1 MADEAPQPG
10 PPGGESG
17 GEAGGGGTSCFNVG
31 FSEDENL
38 KWRKSMEDSHV
49 IEAPFMSEREAGFFA
64 VYDGHG
70 GKEAADLASAEL
82 HKFLQAELAGGS
94 GSVRESFIKAYERMD
109 DRLKFEA
116 LYMGATAVT
125 CLIRTE
131 GGKRRLYAANA
142 GDARAVL
149 ARAGTA
155 LRLTKDHKA
164 SDAGEQERV
173 TASGGWVS
181 MNRVHGVL
189 AVSRALGDHAMK
201 QSVIS
206 EPHFWE
212 DELTDEDTFLIIA
225 CDGLWD
231 VCSDQDCVDMVQGLA
246 DAQAMADTLIK
257 AALDN
262 GGKDN
267 ISVMVVR
274 WPPPPRPPA

>member
-1 MADEAPQPG
+1 MA
-10 PPGGESG
+10 ESNQ
-17 GEAGGGGTSCFNVG
+17 TSCFNVG

-49 IEAPFMSEREAGFFA
+49 IQAPFMGDPSAGFFA

-70 GKEAADLASAEL
+70 GKEAADMASCEL
-82 HKFLQAELAGGS
+82 HRFLEMELEPGKN
-94 GSVRESFIKAYERMD
+94 GSVRESFVKAYERMD
-109 DRLKFEA
+109 DRLKLDA

-125 CLIRTE
+125 CLIRSEDGT
-131 GGKRRLYAANA
+131 RRLYAANA

-149 ARAGTA
+149 CRDGKAI
-155 LRLTKDHKA
+155 RLTKDHKA
-164 SDAGEQERV
+164 SDEEEQKRV
-173 TASGGWVS
+173 QESGGWVS

-231 VCSDQDCVDMVQGLA
+231 VCSDQDSVDLVKDIQ
-246 DAQAMADTLIK
+246 DAQAMSGKLMQM
-257 AALDN
+257 ALDK

-267 ISVMVVR
+267 ISIMVVR
-274 WPPPPRPPA
+274 WT

>member
-1 MADEAPQPG
+1 MADSNQP
-10 PPGGESG
+10 
-17 GEAGGGGTSCFNVG
+17 CFNVG

-49 IEAPFMSEREAGFFA
+49 IQAPFMKDPSAGFFA

-70 GKEAADLASAEL
+70 GKEAAEMASSEL
-82 HKFLQAELAGGS
+82 HKFLAMELEGNKQ
-94 GSVRESFIKAYERMD
+94 SVQQSFVEAYARMD
-109 DRLKFEA
+109 DRLKFDA

-131 GGKRRLYAANA
+131 EGKRRLYAANA

-149 ARAGTA
+149 CRDGKAV
-155 LRLTKDHKA
+155 RLTKDHKA
-164 SDAGEQERV
+164 SDQSEQERV
-173 TASGGWVS
+173 AASGGWVS

-212 DELTDEDTFLIIA
+212 DELGAGDAFIIIA

-231 VCSDQDCVDMVQGLA
+231 VCSDQDSVDLVKEEG
-246 DAQAMADTLIK
+246 DAQAMSGKLMQT
-257 AALDN
+257 ALDN

-267 ISVMVVR
+267 ISIMVVR
-274 WPPPPRPPA
+274 WA

>member
-1 MADEAPQPG
+1 MA
-10 PPGGESG
+10 ESNQV
-17 GEAGGGGTSCFNVG
+17 ASCFNVG

-49 IEAPFMSEREAGFFA
+49 IQAPFMQDPTAGFFA

-70 GKEAADLASAEL
+70 GKEAADMASCEL
-82 HKFLQAELAGGS
+82 HKFLELELAS
-94 GSVRESFIKAYERMD
+94 GRNPSVRQSFVNAYQRMD

-131 GGKRRLYAANA
+131 GERRRLYAANA

-149 ARAGTA
+149 CRGGEAV
-155 LRLTKDHKA
+155 RLTKDHKA
-164 SDAGEQERV
+164 SDQAEQERV
-173 TASGGWVS
+173 QASGGWVS

-212 DELTDEDTFLIIA
+212 DDLSPADTFLIIA

-231 VCSDQDCVDMVQGLA
+231 VCSDQDSVDLVKELP
-246 DAQAMADTLIK
+246 DAQAMASKLMQT
-257 AALDN
+257 ALDN

-274 WPPPPRPPA
+274 WAP

>member
-1 MADEAPQPG
+1 MALKFD
-10 PPGGESG
+10 
-17 GEAGGGGTSCFNVG
+17 VG

-38 KWRKSMEDSHV
+38 KWRKSMEDTHV
-49 IEAPFMSEREAGFFA
+49 IQVPFMDDSSGFFA

-70 GKEAADLASAEL
+70 GKEAADLAKEEL
-82 HKFLQAELAGGS
+82 HKFLEVELAKQ
-94 GSVRESFIKAYERMD
+94 GSVKASFVSAYEKMD
-109 DRLKFEA
+109 DRLKFDA

-125 CLIRTE
+125 CLIRQE
-131 GGKRRLYAANA
+131 AGKRRLYAANA

-149 ARAGTA
+149 CRGGKAV
-155 LRLTKDHKA
+155 RLTKDHKA
-164 SDAGEQERV
+164 SDQEEQQRV
-173 TASGGWVS
+173 AASGGWVS

-212 DELTDEDTFLIIA
+212 DDLSGEDSFVIIA

-231 VCSDQDCVDMVQGLA
+231 VCSDQDSVDLVKAEQS
-246 DAQAMADTLIK
+246 AQEMSQKLMQ

-267 ISVMVVR
+267 ITVMVVR
-274 WPPPPRPPA
+274 WS

>member
-1 MADEAPQPG
+1 MN
-10 PPGGESG
+10 
-17 GEAGGGGTSCFNVG
+17 AGCFSVG

-38 KWRKSMEDSHV
+38 KWRRSMEDTHV
-49 IEAPFMSEREAGFFA
+49 IQIPFMGDSNCGFFA

-70 GKEAADLASAEL
+70 GKEVADIVSREL
-82 HKFLQAELAGGS
+82 HQYLEKELKAS
-94 GSVRESFIKAYERMD
+94 EKSVRDCFVTAYEKMD
-109 DRLKFEA
+109 ARLKFDA

-125 CLIRTE
+125 CLIRNE

-149 ARAGTA
+149 CRGGNAV
-155 LRLTKDHKA
+155 RLTKDHKA
-164 SDAGEQERV
+164 SDQSEQERV
-173 TASGGWVS
+173 TEAGGWVS

-212 DELTDEDTFLIIA
+212 DDIAEGDSFVIIA

-231 VCSDQDCVDMVQGLA
+231 VCSDQESVDLVKDVG
-246 DAQAMADTLIK
+246 DTQAMSQKLMQT
-257 AALDN
+257 ALDN

-274 WPPPPRPPA
+274 WK

>member
-1 MADEAPQPG
+1 MA
-10 PPGGESG
+10 ESNQ
-17 GEAGGGGTSCFNVG
+17 TSCFNVG

-49 IEAPFMSEREAGFFA
+49 IQAPFMGDPSAGFFA

-70 GKEAADLASAEL
+70 GKEAADMASCEL
-82 HKFLQAELAGGS
+82 HRFLEMELEPGKN
-94 GSVRESFIKAYERMD
+94 GSVRESFVKAYERMD
-109 DRLKFEA
+109 DRLKLDA

-125 CLIRTE
+125 CLIRSEDGT
-131 GGKRRLYAANA
+131 RRLYAANA

-149 ARAGTA
+149 CRDGKAI
-155 LRLTKDHKA
+155 RLTKDHKA
-164 SDAGEQERV
+164 SDEEEQKRV
-173 TASGGWVS
+173 QESGGWVS

-274 WPPPPRPPA
+274 WPPPPPPPA

>member
-1 MADEAPQPG
+1 
-10 PPGGESG
+10 
-17 GEAGGGGTSCFNVG
+17 
-31 FSEDENL
+31 
-38 KWRKSMEDSHV
+38 MEDSHV
-49 IEAPFMSEREAGFFA
+49 IQAPFMEDPSAGFFA

-70 GKEAADLASAEL
+70 GKEAADAASSDLHMFLREEL
-82 HKFLQAELAGGS
+82 EPGKNESVKECFL
-94 GSVRESFIKAYERMD
+94 KAYERMD
-109 DRLKFEA
+109 DRLKFDC

-131 GGKRRLYAANA
+131 EGQRRLYAANA

-149 ARAGTA
+149 CRQGQAV
-155 LRLTKDHKA
+155 RLTRDHKA
-164 SDAGEQERV
+164 SDQAEQERV
-173 TASGGWVS
+173 QASGGWVS

-212 DELTDEDTFLIIA
+212 DEIGEEDAFIIIA

-231 VCSDQDCVDMVQGLA
+231 VCSDQDSVDLVRDLP
-246 DAQAMADTLIK
+246 DAQAMASKLMQT
-257 AALDN
+257 ALDN

-267 ISVMVVR
+267 ITVMVVR
-274 WPPPPRPPA
+274 WAK